1 MNKLRAANEALDN
14 GDALS
19 DANLNLLLSYYGDLS
34 QRLDA
39 LNSPEYR
46 LVQNDVR
53 RKFFTLRG
61 FRQSRDENKKKG

>member
-19 DANLNLLLSYYGDLS
+19 EANLNLLLSYYDDLS

-39 LNSPEYR
+39 LNAPEYR
-46 LVQNDVR
+46 LVQRDVW
-53 RKFFTLRG
+53 RKRDMLRG
-61 FRQSRDENKKKG
+61 FRQARDEHKKKG